1 MVMWQTWKSE
11 STARRHPTQEMSWPR
26 VVVTC
31 EQGVERWS
39 EGRPGDCVGFLVSH
53 LFSRDLETSVD
64 LLSGQAVGGG
74 LEAAIEIWIR
84 RAVEVVGSIGNIR
97 KMTGRTEVG

>member
-1 MVMWQTWKSE
+1 MCQTWKSE

-64 LLSGQAVGGG
+64 LLSGQAVGGVSVSSG
-74 LEAAIEIWIR
+74 FR
-84 RAVEVVGSIGNIR
+84 
-97 KMTGRTEVG
+97 GRNRNMVQEGGGGCGVNREH